1 MPAHRT
7 SSCASSSSS
16 IPAAAPTPRRH
27 SPYIPPPP
35 RLSSLPLDS
44 ALSSIGAIYIPW
56 GEGEKDPVPPCS
68 AVDARKSLARRFG
81 EEALGGWTTAPPFA
95 PRPQPA
101 PRKPQLPLSLAGIAL
116 PPLPPLPA
124 LPPSSRSKQHPL
136 SNSGDIAVS
145 PLESASSLPT
155 FSFSPASPLPSSSSP
170 SSSSVSSSS
179 LVTPPSDTW
188 SDPPSLLVDHPAP
201 ELPYLSDALLPF
213 SSSSFTDLSL
223 SLSLPEPTPEPT
235 PEPVPADLPTG
246 FIPQL
251 PVLKEE
257 DEDQPDEDEYLWSA
271 GEDGGLLFTGTDAES
286 EASWGSW

>member
-81 EEALGGWTTAPPFA
+81 EEALGGWTTG
-95 PRPQPA
+95 RNNI
-101 PRKPQLPLSLAGIAL
+101 LSATA
-116 PPLPPLPA
+116 A
-124 LPPSSRSKQHPL
+124 T
-136 SNSGDIAVS
+136 S
-145 PLESASSLPT
+145 P
-155 FSFSPASPLPSSSSP
+155 
-170 SSSSVSSSS
+170 S